1 MSSGNTVYHS
11 DWNKNDYIR
20 LQRQHYQMDSSRLQR
35 FIWFHRVWNRLYLFG
50 FSPIFSGCLYIV
62 YNCPRSEKKLKKI
75 KIFLKKGLTKSNN
88 HDIIQSQNQLRSDNI
103 KNLIIRLD
111 DDLHQKL
118 KLISVYNSEPIQKIV
133 EQLIKDYVNQKQL
146 PNNKK

>member
-20 LQRQHYQMDSSRLQR
+20 LQRQHYQ
-35 FIWFHRVWNRLYLFG
+35 LFG
-50 FSPIFSGCLYIV
+50 FTGSETGYIYLV
-62 YNCPRSEKKLKKI
+62 SHRFFPAAAYIYYTIDDGLKKKLKKKK
-75 KIFLKKGLTKSNN
+75 KINFFWKKGWQIKAIMLSYCHKVKWGGN
-88 HDIIQSQNQLRSDNI
+88 NI
-103 KNLIIRLD
+103 KKLIIRLD

-118 KLISVYNSEPIQKIV
+118 KLISVYDSEPIQKIV

>member
-1 MSSGNTVYHS
+1 M
-11 DWNKNDYIR
+11 
-20 LQRQHYQMDSSRLQR
+20 
-35 FIWFHRVWNRLYLFG
+35 
-50 FSPIFSGCLYIV
+50 
-62 YNCPRSEKKLKKI
+62 
-75 KIFLKKGLTKSNN
+75 KKGLTKSNN

-146 PNNKK
+146 PNNQK

>member
-1 MSSGNTVYHS
+1 MRLKPL
-11 DWNKNDYIR
+11 KNR
-20 LQRQHYQMDSSRLQR
+20 RQQK
-35 FIWFHRVWNRLYLFG
+35 
-50 FSPIFSGCLYIV
+50 
-62 YNCPRSEKKLKKI
+62 RSEKKLKKI
-75 KIFLKKGLTKSNN
+75 KFFLKKGLTKSNN
-88 HDIIQSQNQLRSDNI
+88 HVIMQSQNQMRSDNI

-118 KLISVYNSEPIQKIV
+118 KLISVYNDEPLQKIV